1 MRTVAFYTLG
11 CKVNQYETEA
21 MKGLFVKNGDTVVP
35 PEEKADIY
43 VINTCTVTSVGDKKS
58 RQFIR
63 RAKRLNENAIV
74 AVVGCYAQ
82 IAPDEVMALDGVNL
96 VLGTDG
102 RHKIVAFLSH
112 IKATDKVKEVGDIMD
127 THDFEELEID
137 AVSDKT
143 RVFLKVQEG
152 CNQFCSYCIIPYARG
167 NIRSRQP
174 FNVLKEVE
182 RVVAHG
188 FKEVVLTGIHL
199 ASYGKDLGNISL
211 ADLIEGIHDVP
222 GLERIRL
229 GSLEPLLIDATFMQ
243 RLKSLPKVCD
253 QFHLSLQSG
262 CDSTL
267 KRMNRRYNTKQY
279 SDAVRLIRE
288 VYPLAGI
295 TTDVIVGF
303 PGETDGEFEETLSFV
318 KGIGFSQMHVF
329 PYSKREGTKAYYM
342 PDQVPDLI
350 KQKRADILGQ
360 VGQVLQAHYL
370 HQFIDQTV
378 AILVEGAETAT
389 ESESVKGLTPQH
401 VEVICALAP
410 SSASTNM
417 EIKQQSVVLVKIR
430 AVDAGR
436 NCLLGVPVQ

>member
-21 MKGLFVKNGDTVVP
+21 MKGLFEKNGDQVVG
-35 PEEKADIY
+35 PEEMADIY

-63 RAKRLNENAIV
+63 RAKRLNPDAIV

-102 RHKIVAFLSH
+102 RHRIVEFLSH
-112 IKATDKVKEVGDIMD
+112 IRATDKVKEVSDIME
-127 THDFEELEID
+127 TYAFEELQID
-137 AVSDKT
+137 TVSDKT

-152 CNQFCSYCIIPYARG
+152 CNQYCSYCIIPYARG

-174 FNVLKEVE
+174 YNVLKEVE

-229 GSLEPLLIDATFMQ
+229 GSLEPLLMTSDFLERIKG
-243 RLKSLPKVCD
+243 LEKVCD

-262 CDSTL
+262 CDETL
-267 KRMNRRYNTKQY
+267 KRMNRRYDTATYAK
-279 SDAVRLIRE
+279 AVDLIRQI
-288 VYPLAGI
+288 YPLAAI

-303 PGETDGEFEETLSFV
+303 PGETDAEFAQTMAFV
-318 KGIGFSQMHVF
+318 KAIGFSQMHVF

-342 PDQVPDLI
+342 PDQVAEAI
-350 KQKRADILGQ
+350 KHQRAEQLSSLAE
-360 VGQVLQAHYL
+360 VMRETYL
-370 HQFIDQTV
+370 ASYIGQTV
-378 AILVEGAETAT
+378 PVLIETVDPQKHLVA
-389 ESESVKGLTPQH
+389 GLTRSH
-401 VEVICALAP
+401 VEVTVDLTP
-410 SSASTNM
+410 DVGL
-417 EIKQQSVVLVKIR
+417 EVKQQDLVFVVID
-430 AVDAGR
+430 AVSEKGLR
-436 NCLLGVPVQ
+436 GHIKH

>member
-21 MKGLFVKNGDTVVP
+21 MKGLFVKNGDSVVS

-63 RAKRLNENAIV
+63 RAKRLNPDALI

-102 RHKIVAFLSH
+102 RHKIVSFLSH
-112 IKATDKVKEVGDIMD
+112 ITTKDKIKEVGDIMD

-137 AVSDKT
+137 SVSDKT

-167 NIRSRQP
+167 NVRSRQP

-199 ASYGKDLGNISL
+199 ASYGKDLGNVDL
-211 ADLIEGIHDVP
+211 GDLIEGIHDVP

-229 GSLEPLLIDATFMQ
+229 GSLEPLLIDQGFIG
-243 RLKSLPKVCD
+243 RLKGLNKVCD

-262 CDSTL
+262 SDATL
-267 KRMNRRYNTKQY
+267 KRMNRRYTTGQY
-279 SDAVRLIRE
+279 RHAIDVIRSA
-288 VYPLAGI
+288 YPMAGI

-303 PGETDGEFEETLSFV
+303 PGETEGEFLETLDFV
-318 KGIGFSQMHVF
+318 RTIGFSQMHVF
-329 PYSKREGTKAYYM
+329 PYSRREGTKAYYM
-342 PDQVPDLI
+342 PEQVADTL
-350 KQKRADILGQ
+350 KHDRAERLMAEAAMMQLAYLKTFLGQ
-360 VGQVLQAHYL
+360 DVDV
-370 HQFIDQTV
+370 
-378 AILVEGAETAT
+378 LVEGIDHQVDFGHKA
-389 ESESVKGLTPQH
+389 KGLTRQH
-401 VEVICALAP
+401 VEVQF
-410 SSASTNM
+410 NGDV
-417 EIKQQSVVLVKIR
+417 QQNQTCRIHIDSVDPTR
-430 AVDAGR
+430 AI
-436 NCLLGVPVQ
+436 LLGTYKG